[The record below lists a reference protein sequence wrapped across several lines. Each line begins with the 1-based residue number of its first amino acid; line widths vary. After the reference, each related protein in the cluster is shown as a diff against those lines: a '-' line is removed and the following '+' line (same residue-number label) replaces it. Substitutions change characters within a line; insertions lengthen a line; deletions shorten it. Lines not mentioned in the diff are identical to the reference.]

1 MRNHLFE
8 GNIEKITI
16 NFHTGIGIK
25 KTFYPNGMFIKYDEL
40 NRLEKACEKMKDII
54 ERQTIG
60 LRKIPFILGRFKEVR
75 I

>member
-1 MRNHLFE
+1 
-8 GNIEKITI
+8 
-16 NFHTGIGIK
+16 
-25 KTFYPNGMFIKYDEL
+25 MFIKYDEL

>member
-1 MRNHLFE
+1 MISLMN
-8 GNIEKITI
+8 NINLLRTKC
-16 NFHTGIGIK
+16 IGAYAPI
-25 KTFYPNGMFIKYDEL
+25 FI
-40 NRLEKACEKMKDII
+40 EKMKDII